1 MMERFRWTYIEKT
14 LAPTESNHHMSHKLA
29 AFNVMIHRMI
39 NVPLSAQNFDKE
51 YEKIIHIGEVNG
63 ANKSVID
70 IHIKKNS
77 GTSVRRFW
85 TQVRYQHIRLTV
97 KHFQRQRYCTGFT
110 QCKTKLKSML
120 NTTKYR
126 TNDIDQPGIYSAT
139 CSDCKKEYI
148 GQTRCSLKVRKREH
162 ILHTM
167 F

>member
-70 IHIKKNS
+70 IHIKKYERKKLRNEC
-77 GTSVRRFW
+77 TSFLDAGEIP
-85 TQVRYQHIRLTV
+85 THSTHCQTLS
-97 KHFQRQRYCTGFT
+97 K
-110 QCKTKLKSML
+110 
-120 NTTKYR
+120 
-126 TNDIDQPGIYSAT
+126 AT
-139 CSDCKKEYI
+139 
-148 GQTRCSLKVRKREH
+148 
-162 ILHTM
+162 ILHWLHAVQNQAEIHAKHNKIQNERHRSIWYI
-167 F
+167 FGHLL